1 VRILPSGAQV
11 AREAVTVLAGAI
23 LAAWIVG
30 QFPAVKRWIAE
41 QWKA

>member
-1 VRILPSGAQV
+1 MKILPSGAQV
-11 AREAVTVLAGAI
+11 ARETITVLAGAI

-30 QFPAVKRWIAE
+30 QFPGVRRWMSE